1 MKFIIFYIKNSGLAI
16 FLFLFLF
23 MHTRAQPLY
32 FNWAKQVTGV
42 SISKTTISDVA
53 GNVYLIGRFNGTV
66 DVDPSAAVYN
76 LVSNGGSDVFITKY
90 SPGGNFLWAVQFGSL
105 GIDDGYDIAIDG
117 TGNIIATGYYQFT
130 VDFDPGVSVNN
141 RTATGGQDVFVIK
154 LNSSGNLIW
163 ANSIGG
169 SMSDYGTSLSLDASG
184 AIYTTGQY
192 GGTMDFDPG
201 AGIFSMTAVGGSD
214 VYITK
219 TDPSGNFI
227 WAKSMGGT
235 LSEWANAI
243 ETDNSGNVVFTG
255 YFGGTA
261 DFDPSPSV
269 FNIVSVAA
277 TTDIFLA
284 KLDANGNFLWAKQL
298 GGTGFD
304 LGASLAIDTWGNVFS
319 TGFFSGTADFDPGA
333 GTYNISAVGTGNTFI
348 SKLDVSGNFVW
359 AGNIGGTNSNFG
371 ASISINA
378 SNEIFCAG
386 SFIGTVDLNPGAGVF
401 TATSS
406 GIADVYLIKLD
417 NTGGFN
423 SALYFGGTLDDNPN
437 GIYIDQFQNMY
448 LAGTF
453 NGTTDFDPGA
463 GIFNLTSVGI
473 QNSFVTKLTTSPPLP
488 IELLHFT
495 AKPAAGNIELN
506 WSTLQEINNEFFTL
520 EKAIHPSEWSEIG
533 IVQGGGNTSTL
544 REYQFSDQQPVR
556 GTQYY
561 RLKQTDTDGRFSYTN
576 IVAVNYDNNKKTS
589 FLIYPNPASDIV
601 FIELDP
607 NNLHEEYLLRI
618 MDAGGCLL
626 SQKKLRNSIQELDL
640 RFLAPGF
647 YILEIV
653 ADGKMLQNTLFRK

>member
-1 MKFIIFYIKNSGLAI
+1 M
-16 FLFLFLF
+16 
-23 MHTRAQPLY
+23 
-32 FNWAKQVTGV
+32 
-42 SISKTTISDVA
+42 
-53 GNVYLIGRFNGTV
+53 
-66 DVDPSAAVYN
+66 
-76 LVSNGGSDVFITKY
+76 
-90 SPGGNFLWAVQFGSL
+90 
-105 GIDDGYDIAIDG
+105 GIDDGYDIEVDG

-130 VDFDPGVSVNN
+130 VDFDPGVSVYNK
-141 RTATGGQDVFVIK
+141 TATGGQDVFVIK

-184 AIYTTGQY
+184 AIYTIGQY

-269 FNIVSVAA
+269 FNIVSVAV

-520 EKAIHPSEWSEIG
+520 EKAIHPSEWYEIG

-544 REYQFSDQQPVR
+544 REYQFSDQQPVS
-556 GTQYY
+556 GIQYY

-607 NNLHEEYLLRI
+607 NNLHEDYLLRI

-626 SQKKLRNSIQELDL
+626 SQMKLRNSIQELDL